1 MAEKQKTIAVTA
13 RIPGDIY
20 RLMEEVAEERRLTI
34 TGVIIDALA
43 EYLENVC
50 DVCGQTVPPSV
61 EKRRLVRR

>member
-1 MAEKQKTIAVTA
+1 MAVKTKSVAVTA

-20 RLMEEVAEERRLTI
+20 RLMEEAAEEKRTTI

-50 DVCGQTVPPSV
+50 DVCGQSVPPSRA
-61 EKRRLVRR
+61 KSR